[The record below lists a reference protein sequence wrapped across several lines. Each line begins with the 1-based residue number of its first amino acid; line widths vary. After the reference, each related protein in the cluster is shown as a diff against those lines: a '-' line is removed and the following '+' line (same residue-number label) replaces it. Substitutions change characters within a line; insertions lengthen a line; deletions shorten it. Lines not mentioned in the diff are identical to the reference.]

1 MNKEQREKLAQVL
14 LEESLTCADRDDLDD
29 GGANHFKNVVLETK
43 KNNRNTTIEVLTPD
57 FLRKGES
64 YKNVIT
70 AAPDVFNHNIE
81 TVPSLYL
88 KVRPALEEFY
98 KKRHSIWIRHGVE
111 KLDLYEENF
120 IYPKNYYTP
129 KKIQKDSYP
138 IEHDRFPFSPTGS
151 YPKGTFARRL
161 SLGFCSNHEAGLS
174 WGKLKGFISLE
185 DFKNENG
192 IIINSK
198 LRDHLYANSNIGI
211 KKWTFIYQN
220 LNLENAEAKCYNGD
234 WPSTDHYSDKDVIG
248 VLESILN
255 INGSKI
261 VGQDTVFLLWV
272 VMKLATDRMTL
283 LNLD

>member
-1 MNKEQREKLAQVL
+1 ERLKEYFPDL
-14 LEESLTCADRDDLDD
+14 LEETYVHNALADENSNSQLISADR
-29 GGANHFKNVVLETK
+29 LELM
-43 KNNRNTTIEVLTPD
+43 RYGD
-57 FLRKGES
+57 
-64 YKNVIT
+64 YKNWVDERFYLT
-70 AAPDVFNHNIE
+70 FNRLSEKNKILIE
-81 TVPSLYL
+81 LFYL

-198 LRDHLYANSNIGI
+198 LRDHLYA
-211 KKWTFIYQN
+211 
-220 LNLENAEAKCYNGD
+220 
-234 WPSTDHYSDKDVIG
+234 
-248 VLESILN
+248 
-255 INGSKI
+255 
-261 VGQDTVFLLWV
+261 
-272 VMKLATDRMTL
+272 
-283 LNLD
+283 